1 MAMQVS
7 SKRRRTL
14 KSTLSS
20 SSASPSSLAG
30 AVLEE
35 LRPPLD
41 DAAGDAAAAAAADSP
56 RMPPLV
62 EAIRLWKV
70 PFRRT
75 RDRDKKLLHT
85 STSLQKNPLARFLR
99 AIFFPCSCC
108 KNSLAGGS
116 FVFCMTSSGIRHRC
130 VSSFQTAS
138 PWILARLLRGK
149 KIRPGNPVINH
160 SSNFIKAVAEIA
172 KAAVNKQ

>member
-1 MAMQVS
+1 MQVS

-85 STSLQKNPLARFLR
+85 STSLQKNPLARFLL
-99 AIFFPCSCC
+99 AIFFHVRISC

-160 SSNFIKAVAEIA
+160 SSNFIKAVAESA
-172 KAAVNKQ
+172 KAAVNEQ